1 MKVECSECKTV
12 YNLNTIPSKRITA
25 RCKKCGQKFVVEP
38 PKAEGS
44 GTVTETEDQLRHTGS
59 ADKICTNC
67 GTNLR
72 QDQRFCGQCGV
83 EVEANNACPKCQAP
97 AEPENSFCGQCGTAL
112 NPAIT
117 SRRQSST
124 VNELKDNVSR
134 LIERPGT
141 RVGLQTDSPTGKASE
156 IALVIG
162 SCLLAFMILG
172 AASNIFGLFLGWVI
186 FGITASWLAKRRNR
200 DKTSWFFG
208 GFLLG
213 PIGVLLILLKDS
225 LPDPRLAGQVR
236 EEQRLKEFGLPLSEP
251 NAETKICPSCN
262 ETIKLEA
269 LTCTS
274 CQHVFTKE
282 EVENQMEEAHEN
294 LRKWE
299 LVKKGKLCPQCQSTE
314 VSIAMCEDDGYGP
327 YCQHCRQSLRS
338 MQVA

>member
-112 NPAIT
+112 NPAIA

-124 VNELKDNVSR
+124 VNELRDSVSR
-134 LIERPGT
+134 LVEKSGT
-141 RVGLQTDSPTGKASE
+141 RAGLQTNSPTGRTSE
-156 IALVIG
+156 IALVICF
-162 SCLLAFMILG
+162 CLFAFMCLAVIP
-172 AASNIFGLFLGWVI
+172 NIFGLLFGWGI
-186 FGITASWLAKRRNR
+186 FGLTASWLAKRRNR
-200 DKTSWFFG
+200 DKGNWFLA

-213 PIGVLLILLKDS
+213 PIGVLLILLKES
-225 LPDPRLAGQVR
+225 LPDPKLARQVR
-236 EEQRLKEFGLPLSEP
+236 EEQRLKEFGLSLSKP
-251 NAETKICPSCN
+251 NTETKVCPSCGK
-262 ETIKLEA
+262 TIKLEA
-269 LTCTS
+269 RICTS
-274 CQHVFTKE
+274 CEHVFSEE
-282 EVENQMEEAHEN
+282 EVKNQIGEAQEN

-299 LVKKGKLCPQCQSTE
+299 LVRKDKLCPQCKSYE
-314 VSIAMCEDDGYGP
+314 VTTAMCEDGGYGP
-327 YCQHCRQSLRS
+327 YCQNCRQSVRS